1 MTPQQLMQQ
10 LDPNSSH
17 IVDAIRLAMSGNL
30 FWEGMLANQLPVKM
44 KREDAWET
52 NPNDPTQMIKGTRI
66 SVEIHLSN
74 LGTTTIVGTQFND
87 QLSISIQNAQ
97 TDSQSMFQSQL
108 SQLQEQLQQQDIA
121 VPQIQLKTE

>member
-1 MTPQQLMQQ
+1 
-10 LDPNSSH
+10 
-17 IVDAIRLAMSGNL
+17 
-30 FWEGMLANQLPVKM
+30 MLANQLPVKM